1 MQIIFREAM
10 PQDSAALLLHLSKV
24 GFETDNLTFGKEGFQ
39 ISPEREARFINRFIK
54 NEDEIMLV
62 AVDGE
67 RIVANGVIERERIPR
82 LAHRARLTLT
92 VLKDYWG
99 QGIGSRLMAMMIDFC
114 RESGAELIFLECR
127 SDNERAVNLYKKFGF
142 EISGELQRYFKI
154 DGEYHSAYLMELLL

>member
-1 MQIIFREAM
+1 MIEYRIA
-10 PQDSAALLLHLSKV
+10 SADDAEELLLHLRTV
-24 GFETDNLTFGKEGFQ
+24 GYETNNLTFGKEGFQ
-39 ISPEREARFINRFIK
+39 ISPEREARFITRFIK

-62 AVDGE
+62 AADGE

-99 QGIGSRLMAMMIDFC
+99 QGIGSRLMEMMIDFC
-114 RESGAELIFLECR
+114 RESGAELVFLECR
-127 SDNERAVNLYKKFGF
+127 SDNERAVRLYKKFGF

-154 DGEYHSAYLMELLL
+154 DGEFYSAFIMELSL